1 MTAIPTHRAGN
12 RMSDRAKSNMAFVSA
27 IVTLFITVAGLIWAM
42 SARANDLIHISQSQT
57 DHEARIRNVE
67 SFRDSANAKLDDI
80 RETLRRIENRAGNH

>member
-1 MTAIPTHRAGN
+1 
-12 RMSDRAKSNMAFVSA
+12 
-27 IVTLFITVAGLIWAM
+27 M

-80 RETLRRIENRAGNH
+80 RETLRRIENRTGNR